1 MNRKSVLVI
10 VMIAVM
16 LSGGGCGNK
25 EAETTVENNPEIY
38 QEKEVENVETQPTA
52 TVQEENPAKAETADI
67 DSLIVEKTDDELDL
81 KQFFYSYEDRSMDN
95 EGERV
100 FDTDWF
106 EYLPEIFVTTG
117 NVDLYN
123 INGIRIG
130 YTLENVEIDPF
141 GEYNGWY
148 YFYLDNEQRFAR
160 VEDVSANSTVKE
172 IIDYTQEEINE
183 YEESTVKTEKPNE
196 TTSVEPPK
204 VDNTNTP
211 APPEPIEQP
220 ATSDKYTPEE
230 AMAVYR
236 SLMEAGGITWNPA
249 LKDVS
254 SWGTGW
260 IYLDKGQPEWAAETN
275 LESAAIGGH
284 GGNSWTQFYF
294 EVTGSDEECVYVT
307 EWHN

>member
-1 MNRKSVLVI
+1 MKRKNFLTIIVI
-10 VMIAVM
+10 VVM
-16 LSGGGCGNK
+16 VLGGCGNK
-25 EAETTVENNPEIY
+25 KVETTVENNSEIH

-52 TVQEENPAKAETADI
+52 TAQEDSVKTEMADI

-81 KQFFYSYEDRSMDN
+81 KQFFYSYEDRTMDKV
-95 EGERV
+95 GEQV
-100 FDTDWF
+100 FHTDWF

-130 YTLENVEIDPF
+130 YTLKNVEIDSF

-148 YFYLDNEQRFAR
+148 YFYLDNEKRFAR
-160 VEDVSANSTVKE
+160 VEDVSANSIVKE
-172 IIDYTQEEINE
+172 VIDYTQEETNE
-183 YEESTVKTEKPNE
+183 HEESTVKTEKPNDSVPVE
-196 TTSVEPPK
+196 PPVVDNPNTSVEP
-204 VDNTNTP
+204 
-211 APPEPIEQP
+211 EPVEQP

-230 AMAVYR
+230 AVAVYR

-260 IYLDKGQPEWAAETN
+260 IELDKGQPEWVASSN
-275 LESAAIGGH
+275 LESFAVGDSV
-284 GGNSWTQFYF
+284 GNPWTQFYF
-294 EVTGSDEECVYVT
+294 EVTGSDEDYVYIT

>member
-1 MNRKSVLVI
+1 MNRKSVLAI
-10 VMIAVM
+10 VMIVIM

-25 EAETTVENNPEIY
+25 EAGTTVEDNPEIH

-52 TVQEENPAKAETADI
+52 TVQEENSAKAETADI

-123 INGIRIG
+123 INGIRVG
-130 YTLENVEIDPF
+130 YTLKNVEIDPF

-148 YFYLDNEQRFAR
+148 YFYLDSEQRFAR

-172 IIDYTQEEINE
+172 IIDYTQEETSE
-183 YEESTVKTEKPNE
+183 HEESTVKTEKSDNVP
-196 TTSVEPPK
+196 VEPPV

-211 APPEPIEQP
+211 VVPESVEQP
-220 ATSDKYTPEE
+220 TASDKYTPEE
-230 AMAVYR
+230 AVAVYR

-260 IYLDKGQPEWAAETN
+260 IELDKGQPEWVASSN
-275 LESAAIGGH
+275 LESFAVGDSV
-284 GGNSWTQFYF
+284 GNPYTQFYF
-294 EVTGSDEECVYVT
+294 EVTDSDENCVYVT

>member
-1 MNRKSVLVI
+1 MKRKNFLTIIVI
-10 VMIAVM
+10 VVM
-16 LSGGGCGNK
+16 VLGGCGNK
-25 EAETTVENNPEIY
+25 KVETTVENNSEIH

-52 TVQEENPAKAETADI
+52 TAQEDSVKTEMADI

-81 KQFFYSYEDRSMDN
+81 KQFFYSYEDRTMDKV
-95 EGERV
+95 GEQV
-100 FDTDWF
+100 FHTDWF

-130 YTLENVEIDPF
+130 YTLKNVEIDPF

-148 YFYLDNEQRFAR
+148 YFYLDNEKRFAR
-160 VEDVSANSTVKE
+160 VEDVSANSIVKE
-172 IIDYTQEEINE
+172 VIDYTQEETNE
-183 YEESTVKTEKPNE
+183 HEESTVKTEKPNDSVPVE
-196 TTSVEPPK
+196 PPVVDNPNTSVEP
-204 VDNTNTP
+204 
-211 APPEPIEQP
+211 EPVEQP
-220 ATSDKYTPEE
+220 VTSDKYTPEE
-230 AMAVYR
+230 AVAVYR

-260 IYLDKGQPEWAAETN
+260 IELDKGQPEWVASSN
-275 LESAAIGGH
+275 LESFAVGDSV
-284 GGNSWTQFYF
+284 GNPWTQFYF
-294 EVTGSDEECVYVT
+294 EVTGSDEDYVYIT

>member
-1 MNRKSVLVI
+1 M
-10 VMIAVM
+10 
-16 LSGGGCGNK
+16 
-25 EAETTVENNPEIY
+25 
-38 QEKEVENVETQPTA
+38 ETQPTA
-52 TVQEENPAKAETADI
+52 TAQEDSVKTEMADI

-81 KQFFYSYEDRSMDN
+81 KQFFYSYEDRTMDKV
-95 EGERV
+95 GEQV
-100 FDTDWF
+100 FHTDWF

-130 YTLENVEIDPF
+130 YTLKNVEIDPF

-148 YFYLDNEQRFAR
+148 YFYLDNEKRFAR
-160 VEDVSANSTVKE
+160 VEDVSANSIVKE
-172 IIDYTQEEINE
+172 VIDYTQEETNE
-183 YEESTVKTEKPNE
+183 HEESTVKTEKPNDSVPVE
-196 TTSVEPPK
+196 PPVVDNPNTSVEP
-204 VDNTNTP
+204 
-211 APPEPIEQP
+211 EPVEQP

-230 AMAVYR
+230 AVAVYR

-260 IYLDKGQPEWAAETN
+260 IYLDKGQPEWAAETS
-275 LESAAIGGH
+275 LESYSIGGH